1 MDEKTRELIDRL
13 EEKRSLQIDEY
24 KYLIEHES
32 EEARA
37 YIAPK
42 ARAACDSVYGKDIY
56 VRGLIEFSNYCRNN
70 CYYCGIRGGNKNCER
85 YRLSPEEIL
94 DRCRYGYKYGFR
106 TIVLQSGED
115 MTYTDDIFCD
125 IVGRIKTEFPDI
137 ALTISIGERPY
148 ESYKRYYD
156 AGADRFLLRHETAD
170 EEHYMK
176 LHPKE
181 MSYTARMEC
190 IQNLREI
197 GFAVGIGMMVGSPY
211 QTSDNLAKDLKF
223 IEEFQP
229 EMCGVGPF
237 IPHEDTPFRD
247 QPPGS
252 YETTLYLLSIVRL
265 ICPHLLLPATTALGT
280 IHPKGRE
287 MGILAG
293 ANVMMPNLSPEST
306 QEKYKL
312 YNDKIKTGEAV
323 DVENSELARRVS
335 AIGYKIVSARGDC
348 RKTH

>member
-1 MDEKTRELIDRL
+1 MLDKKTRELIDRL
-13 EEKRSLQIDEY
+13 EDDHSLSEEEY

-32 EEARA
+32 GEARD

-42 ARAACDSVYGKDIY
+42 ARAVCDSVYGKEIY

-85 YRLSPEEIL
+85 YRLTKDEIL

-115 MTYTDDIFCD
+115 MTYTDDVFCD
-125 IVGRIKTEFPDI
+125 IINAIKSEFPDI

-148 ESYKRYYD
+148 DTYKRYFD

-170 EEHYMK
+170 EEHYNK

-181 MSYTARMEC
+181 MSFKTRMEC
-190 IQNLREI
+190 IQNLRDI
-197 GFAVGIGMMVGSPY
+197 GYAVGIGMMVGSPC
-211 QTSDNLAKDLKF
+211 QTTAHLAKDLKF
-223 IEEFQP
+223 IEDFQP
-229 EMCGVGPF
+229 EMCGIGPF
-237 IPHEDTPFRD
+237 IPHEDTPFREY
-247 QPPGS
+247 PAGS
-252 YETTLYLLSIVRL
+252 YESTLYLLSIVRL
-265 ICPHLLLPATTALGT
+265 ICSHLLLPATTALGT
-280 IHPKGRE
+280 IHPEGRE

-293 ANVMMPNLSPEST
+293 ANIMMPNLSPEST

-323 DVENSELARRVS
+323 DVENSELARRIEK
-335 AIGYKIVSARGDC
+335 IGYKIVSARGDC
-348 RKTH
+348 RKI